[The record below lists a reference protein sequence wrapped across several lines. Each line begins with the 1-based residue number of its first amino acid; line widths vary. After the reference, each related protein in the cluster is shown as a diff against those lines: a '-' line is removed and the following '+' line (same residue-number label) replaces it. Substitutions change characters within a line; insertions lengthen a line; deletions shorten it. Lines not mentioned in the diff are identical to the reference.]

1 MNLNTASNEQLNEYR
16 EAIAKVQGID
26 PLMLD
31 FIWMDDAETGLKNR
45 VLYAKRGVAEI
56 LRQKLGIRTT
66 SLVPYE
72 SSGWLMFTATGV
84 DKDGRQEMAV
94 GSAYLEGLKADK
106 KAHAVMTAQTR
117 AVRRL
122 TMQFVTGGILDETE
136 VQAQTALTGAPA
148 ASGAQLAGSPAVIP
162 PPTVIPSAAPGK
174 DITPSPE
181 FDKGGPP
188 NVHPTPL
195 VDQKT
200 NIAQV
205 YEEGAKALADMK
217 PVTERHS
224 GAQNPP
230 IQGVSAQEIP
240 DIKAD
245 IPTSNTLVTSSVAPA
260 TGMNVMDTPAA
271 IPAEEPKKKRAYK
284 KKNQVD
290 LSSPGQPVQTETPVS
305 TLTVADIR
313 EAKKQLESTQIL
325 PGQNV
330 PVFVERLPEVPPQP
344 AIETVKVEHHVQLPP
359 NVGTTAVGI
368 PPLPAE
374 KAKEFRDRLNKYS
387 SDILPR
393 EGGMMPSE
401 GIGGSTMKL
410 RKFAVTHLG
419 LEGNNANFTQ
429 EQFEDVLGFLDA
441 FYKKNGAVA
450 LVEYINKAIGVK

>member
-1 MNLNTASNEQLNEYR
+1 MNLNTATNEQLEAYR
-16 EAIAKVQGID
+16 AQIAEILKID
-26 PLMLD
+26 ALMLD
-31 FIWMDDAETGLKNR
+31 FIWMDDPESGLKNR
-45 VLYAKRGVAEI
+45 VLYAKRGAAEI
-56 LRQKLGIRTT
+56 LRQQRGINIT
-66 SLVPYE
+66 SLVPHE
-72 SSGWLMFTATGV
+72 SNGWLMFTATGV
-84 DKDGRQEMAV
+84 DNTKRQEMAV
-94 GSAYLEGLKADK
+94 GAAFLEGHKAEK
-106 KAHAVMTAQTR
+106 RAHAVMTAQTR

-122 TMQFVTGGILDETE
+122 TLQFVGGGVLDETE
-136 VQAQTALTGAPA
+136 VQAQTVLSGAPA

-162 PPTVIPSAAPGK
+162 PPTVLPSAAPGK

-260 TGMNVMDTPAA
+260 TGMNVMDTPA
-271 IPAEEPKKKRAYK
+271 EEPKKKRAYK

-290 LSSPGQPVQTETPVS
+290 LSSPGQPVQTEMPLGKIDANANITPD
-305 TLTVADIR
+305 LTVADIR
-313 EAKKQLESTQIL
+313 EAKKQLESIQIL
-325 PGQNV
+325 PDKNGMILI
-330 PVFVERLPEVPPQP
+330 PGP
-344 AIETVKVEHHVQLPP
+344 VKVEHPVQR
-359 NVGTTAVGI
+359 
-368 PPLPAE
+368 PPLAEPNPTVFTISPE

-419 LEGNNANFTQ
+419 LEGNNANFAQ
-429 EQFEDVLGFLDA
+429 EQFEEVLGFLDI
-441 FYKKNGAVA
+441 FYNKNGAVA